1 MKNVRRLAYVI
12 VNVTVL
18 VAMAACNSATAD
30 PTRPTPPP
38 VAAPPP
44 PPPPTPNPGP
54 PPATLSATI
63 VITPNNSF
71 QPPEVRILVGG
82 RVTFINQN
90 NRAHDI
96 TSDPPHL
103 HTDCPPVMEVGF
115 IQPGQ
120 TKVSGALNTV
130 RTCGFHD
137 HMQENNPDLR
147 GKIIIEAPGS

>member
-1 MKNVRRLAYVI
+1 MEAVKGGVVVAVSGALLAALI
-12 VNVTVL
+12 
-18 VAMAACNSATAD
+18 ACNSGAAD
-30 PTRPTPPP
+30 PTRPTPPGAAVP
-38 VAAPPP
+38 PPAPPP
-44 PPPPTPNPGP
+44 STTDP
-54 PPATLSATI
+54 PPATTLSATI

-71 QPPEVRILVGG
+71 QPSEVKILVGG

-120 TKVSGALNTV
+120 TKVSGTLTTV

-147 GKIIIEAPGS
+147 GKIIIEGPG